1 MLDETKNRPTA
12 SPAPERAPHARS
24 AGRGDRIAAIIRK
37 NRAVLRRLGL
47 AMSLIIVSISL
58 FFFLRIVIA
67 INPRQFESAFVSTGS
82 DQIAFAFALSG
93 LSYLALTGYDGLA
106 LRHLRVKAPYK
117 LTALASFTSYAVSF
131 TLGFPLITGGA
142 VRYWI
147 YGPAGLSAGKVA
159 SLTAIAGITFWLGMG
174 LIVGVGFLFEAQ
186 AVGEINHFHALANQ
200 LIGVAIIA
208 ALVAY
213 FIWAGVRRWRAKPII
228 FNLALP
234 GPTLTLG
241 QMILGVV
248 DVCSAA
254 GALYVLLPHGHGLA
268 FLTFC
273 ALYSF
278 ACMLGIASN
287 APGGLGVF
295 EATMLKGVGGPSESV
310 LASLLLFR
318 AIYYLIPF
326 ILAMALLGAHE
337 AARRWRSLREAME
350 ARDDLDE
357 G

>member
-1 MLDETKNRPTA
+1 MLDENRDRPPINA
-12 SPAPERAPHARS
+12 AAERAKGALRGAEIARL
-24 AGRGDRIAAIIRK
+24 IRS
-37 NRAVLRRLGL
+37 NRVFLRRLGL
-47 AMSLIIVSISL
+47 AGSLLIVSISL
-58 FFFLRIVIA
+58 FFFFRTIIKVD
-67 INPRQFESAFVSTGS
+67 PRQLEGAFAATGL
-82 DQIAFAFALSG
+82 DQIALAFALAA

-106 LRHLRVKAPYK
+106 LRHLHVKVPYK

-186 AVGEINHFHALANQ
+186 AIGDINHFHTLANQ
-200 LIGVAIIA
+200 LIGVGVVG
-208 ALVAY
+208 ALLAY
-213 FIWAGVRRWRAKPII
+213 FIWVGVRRWRARPIV

-234 GPTLTLG
+234 GPILTLG

-254 GALYVLLPHGHGLA
+254 GVLYVLLPHGHGLA

-295 EATMLKGVGGPSESV
+295 EATMLKGVGGPSESL

-350 ARDDLDE
+350 APADLDE

>member
-1 MLDETKNRPTA
+1 MLDENRNRPPTDPP
-12 SPAPERAPHARS
+12 PAREAVRGARL
-24 AGRGDRIAAIIRK
+24 AALLRK
-37 NRAVLRRLGL
+37 NRQLLHRLAL
-47 AMSLIIVSISL
+47 AGSLLIVSISL
-58 FFFLRIVIA
+58 FFFVRTVA
-67 INPRQFESAFVSTGS
+67 TVDPRQLQAAFAATGL
-82 DQIAFAFALSG
+82 DQIALAFALAA

-106 LRHLRVKAPYK
+106 LRHLHIKVPYR
-117 LTALASFTSYAVSF
+117 LTALASFASYAISF

-147 YGPAGLSAGKVA
+147 YGSAGLSAGKVA
-159 SLTAIAGITFWLGMG
+159 SLTAIAGITFWLGMA
-174 LIVGVGFLFEAQ
+174 LIVGVGFLGEAE
-186 AVGEINHFHALANQ
+186 AIGEINHFNTLANQ
-200 LIGVAIIA
+200 LIGLGVLA
-208 ALVAY
+208 ALLAY
-213 FIWAGVRRWRAKPII
+213 FVWVGLRRWRAKPGA
-228 FNLALP
+228 FALALP
-234 GPTLTLG
+234 GPMLTFG
-241 QMILGVV
+241 QMVLGVI

-254 GALYVLLPHGHGLA
+254 GVLYVLLPKGHGLA

-295 EATMLKGVGGPSESV
+295 EATMLKGVGGSSEAV

-326 ILAMALLGAHE
+326 ILAMAFLGAHE

-350 ARDDLDE
+350 ARDDAGE

>member
-1 MLDETKNRPTA
+1 MLDDTKKRPTINAA
-12 SPAPERAPHARS
+12 SEAMPQTKIAS
-24 AGRGDRIAAIIRK
+24 YGGRLLAAIRR
-37 NRAVLRRLGL
+37 NRVALHRLGL
-47 AMSLIIVSISL
+47 ATSLVIVSISL
-58 FFFLRIVIA
+58 FFFIRIVLTISPQQLE
-67 INPRQFESAFVSTGS
+67 NAFAATGV
-82 DQIAFAFALSG
+82 DQIVLAFALSA

-106 LRHLRVKAPYK
+106 LRHLRVKAPYR

-174 LIVGVGFLFEAQ
+174 LIVGIGFLFEAQ

-200 LIGVAIIA
+200 LIGLGIIG
-208 ALVAY
+208 ALIAY
-213 FIWAGVRRWRAKPII
+213 FVWVGVRRWRARPII

-234 GPTLTLG
+234 GPVLTLG

-254 GALYVLLPHGHGLA
+254 GALYVLLPHSGLQ

-287 APGGLGVF
+287 APGGIGVF
-295 EATMLKGVGGPSESV
+295 EATMLKGVGGPTESV

-350 ARDDLDE
+350 APGDSDE
-357 G
+357 N